1 MDKDRVR
8 TAVGVNCGGV
18 LLKCKNIDKRLFR
31 INQRKQ
37 NIAALGT
44 KLALSNCFI
53 LSCNRGIM
61 LSLVILLG
69 FADSSK
75 IACRQVGPPEA
86 EKPNKR
92 YRDAQPNIGLNRG

>member
-18 LLKCKNIDKRLFR
+18 LLKCKNIDNRLLR

-44 KLALSNCFI
+44 KLALSNCLFFHVK
-53 LSCNRGIM
+53 G
-61 LSLVILLG
+61 G
-69 FADSSK
+69 
-75 IACRQVGPPEA
+75 
-86 EKPNKR
+86 
-92 YRDAQPNIGLNRG
+92 